1 MDNLDLTKKIKENV
15 FDIISRHEGRELNS
29 VIIEQIG
36 KDIVKIFEPYYFQ
49 INPGIEFPIEFENN
63 LGFWRI
69 HENLKIDFS
78 PRKKVQYIEC
88 NIAIKK
94 TE

>member
-1 MDNLDLTKKIKENV
+1 MNITNIIKKDIIN
-15 FDIISRHEGRELNS
+15 IISRHEGRELNS
-29 VIIEQIG
+29 IIIEQIG
-36 KDIVKIFEPYYFQ
+36 RDVVKVLEPYYFQ

-63 LGFWRI
+63 LGFWKI
-69 HENLKIDFS
+69 YDSLKIDFS

-88 NIAIKK
+88 NITIKK

>member
-1 MDNLDLTKKIKENV
+1 MDNLDLTKKIKKNV

-29 VIIEQIG
+29 IIIEQIG
-36 KDIVKIFEPYYFQ
+36 RDVVKILEPYYFQ

-63 LGFWRI
+63 LGFWKI
-69 HENLKIDFS
+69 YENLKIDFY

-88 NIAIKK
+88 NITIKK

>member
-1 MDNLDLTKKIKENV
+1 MENLGLTKKIKQNI
-15 FDIISRHEGRELNS
+15 FDILSRNEWRELNS
-29 VIIEQIG
+29 IIIEQIG
-36 KDIVKIFEPYYFQ
+36 RDVFKVLEPYYFQ

-63 LGFWRI
+63 LGFWKI
-69 HENLKIDFS
+69 YENLKIDFS

-88 NIAIKK
+88 NITVKK